1 MMSAILR
8 SDREAPARRVGAAAP
23 RGGVVAR
30 WPWAVLAW
38 AALLVAIVVSFR
50 PAVPVIWGDT
60 PSFVE
65 FALRTLEAVKPTV
78 ARARDPLYPAFLSVT
93 FAF

>member
-1 MMSAILR
+1 MR
-8 SDREAPARRVGAAAP
+8 SNREAPARITGEAASL
-23 RGGVVAR
+23 GGVGPP

-65 FALRTLEAVKPTV
+65 SALRTLEVGSKQPSDA
-78 ARARDPLYPAFLSVT
+78 ASG
-93 FAF
+93 